1 MIEFC
6 PWIFYFYLPKRL
18 LGISP
23 CPNFTICFF
32 LIGNMVT
39 AFCHSSILS
48 SAFFHPHFVI
58 RVLSCSFCHLH
69 FIIRIFSSALYH
81 LPSTIR
87 HPVRTLQR
95 PVIFQFFECSSNI
108 QFIWIWI
115 WIWFIMPIARRNF
128 SSIAF
133 IQYSRRLHEFTGII
147 NHSWLTNQSMCRAGN
162 PTIPINLG

>member
-32 LIGNMVT
+32 SLVIWWPCFV
-39 AFCHSSILS
+39 ILP
-48 SAFFHPHFVI
+48 FYHLHFSI

-81 LPSTIR
+81 LPSAIC

-95 PVIFQFFECSSNI
+95 PVNFQFFECSSNI

-115 WIWFIMPIARRNF
+115 WIWFIMPIACRNF

-133 IQYSRRLHEFTGII
+133 IQYFRRLHEFTGII